1 MTYNTL
7 IEKIKD
13 LSVEEKIEIRT
24 LIDKYLI
31 EERREEVYGSY
42 QKTLDEIR
50 DKKVNYS
57 SDINTLKSDLEND

>member
-24 LIDKYLI
+24 LIDKFLI
-31 EERREEVYGSY
+31 EEKREEIYGSY
-42 QKTLDEIR
+42 QQTLNEIR
-50 DKKVNYS
+50 DKKTNYS